1 MLNDIVTIIQ
11 KDLKEILSARG
22 NRKSSLIYLGIVVAL
37 IGIFMPLQSGPLWL
51 TEPILSLVWSWFP
64 VFLMISLVTDSI
76 AGERERNTLET
87 LLASRLSDRAILLG
101 KIAGAVIYGWS
112 ISVIG
117 NLLAVV
123 TINVRFSTGS
133 FQFYPLSLFLVLLLL
148 PLVVGILM
156 SSLGVLVSLNAPTA
170 RAAYQKLSLVM
181 LGLWFLPMI
190 FMNIAPESMQIQ
202 VNQFSNSIN
211 IIQFAGF
218 AIGLLILVN
227 IVLIRIAMQK
237 FQRTRLILD

>member
-87 LLASRLSDRAILLG
+87 LLASRLSDRSILLG

-190 FMNIAPESMQIQ
+190 FMNVAPESIQIQ
-202 VNQFSNSIN
+202 VNRFLNSIN

-218 AIGLLILVN
+218 AIGLLLLVN